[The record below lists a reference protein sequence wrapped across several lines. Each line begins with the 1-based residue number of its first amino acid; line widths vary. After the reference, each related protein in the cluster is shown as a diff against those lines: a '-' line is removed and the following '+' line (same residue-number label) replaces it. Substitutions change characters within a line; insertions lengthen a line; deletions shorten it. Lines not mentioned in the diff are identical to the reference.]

1 MRQVLLGVLGVLAA
15 GAAHAETY
23 SFSSVMAEAWVEQTL
38 INCTGSKTN
47 SGERVP
53 QGCTLRERAIAYPN
67 HEGRYSSPVA
77 CAAGHP
83 IVFHPSGTL
92 AECTLDAE
100 QPALTMFTHRVL
112 LGGVRAL
119 CASTRAVARIV
130 EWGISFN
137 RRRRLRVVDT
147 LSPTV
152 CPFHKR
158 PFCEIWW
165 VYCADAD

>member
-47 SGERVP
+47 GGERVP

-67 HEGRYSSPVA
+67 HGGRYSSPVA

-112 LGGVRAL
+112 LGGCTGLVRFDK
-119 CASTRAVARIV
+119 
-130 EWGISFN
+130 GG
-137 RRRRLRVVDT
+137 
-147 LSPTV
+147 
-152 CPFHKR
+152 R
-158 PFCEIWW
+158 PHC
-165 VYCADAD
+165 